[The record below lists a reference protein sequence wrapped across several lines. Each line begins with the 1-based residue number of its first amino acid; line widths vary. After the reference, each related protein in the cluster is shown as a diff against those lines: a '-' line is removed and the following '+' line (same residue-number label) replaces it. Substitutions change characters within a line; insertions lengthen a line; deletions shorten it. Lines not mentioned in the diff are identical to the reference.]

1 MSLENSRHSKSIEI
15 AVEQPPQN
23 DMDVVIDDIQ
33 HQPTKSEPSSK
44 YDKLNEYMDKLE
56 RAFPNWDLYMIFE
69 AFLFFMTF
77 VFLAAENDDTD
88 IRSSEHMYLYQV
100 NSLFLVDF
108 LFRLLSIEIESVKR
122 KYWNK
127 ALHCIVPLIMW
138 LLAAFYKFDN
148 VFGSDPVKVLNAL
161 LFAILNFA
169 VLIAILSQFVSFSKI
184 KEKINEHMEKRRQKQ
199 EQKKR
204 ENSQPGNPENN
215 ENNDIELGN

>member
-1 MSLENSRHSKSIEI
+1 MSLENSRNSRRSIEI
-15 AVEQPPQN
+15 AVENPSQN
-23 DMDVVIDDIQ
+23 DMDIVIDDDNQ
-33 HQPTKSEPSSK
+33 QPTKSEPSSK

-56 RAFPNWDLYMIFE
+56 KAFPNWDLYMLFE

-88 IRSSEHMYLYQV
+88 TRSFEHSYLYQV
-100 NSLFLVDF
+100 NSVFLVDF

-122 KYWNK
+122 EYWNK
-127 ALHCIVPLIMW
+127 ALHCIIPLIMW

-148 VFGSDPVKVLNAL
+148 VFGSNPVQVLNAL

-169 VLIAILSQFVSFSKI
+169 VLIMIISQFVSF
-184 KEKINEHMEKRRQKQ
+184 EKLKQKFNDHMEKRKQ
-199 EQKKR
+199 RREQKKR

-215 ENNDIELGN
+215 DIELGN

>member
-1 MSLENSRHSKSIEI
+1 MSLENSRRSIEI
-15 AVEQPPQN
+15 AVENPSQN
-23 DMDVVIDDIQ
+23 DMDIVIDDDNQ
-33 HQPTKSEPSSK
+33 QPTKSEPSSK

-56 RAFPNWDLYMIFE
+56 KAFPNWDLYMLFE

-88 IRSSEHMYLYQV
+88 TRSFEHSYLYQV
-100 NSLFLVDF
+100 NSVFLVDF

-122 KYWNK
+122 EYWNK
-127 ALHCIVPLIMW
+127 ALHCIIPLIMW

-148 VFGSDPVKVLNAL
+148 VFGSNPVQVLNAL

-169 VLIAILSQFVSFSKI
+169 VLIMIISQFVSF
-184 KEKINEHMEKRRQKQ
+184 EKLKQKFNDHMEKRKQ
-199 EQKKR
+199 RREQKKR

-215 ENNDIELGN
+215 DIELGN